1 MLRIRHETIY
11 RYDEPVRQSV
21 QSLRV
26 TPRREHRQRTLS
38 WQLAAPGR
46 RSEQLDAHGNVT
58 HLLTIDEPH
67 RKSASWSAA

>member
-1 MLRIRHETIY
+1 MLRIRHETVY

-38 WQLAAPGR
+38 WQL
-46 RSEQLDAHGNVT
+46 
-58 HLLTIDEPH
+58 
-67 RKSASWSAA
+67 